1 MNPILR
7 RAKCGLG
14 ALALLLVAGVAHAN
28 SATEPAPK
36 NEEWWQ
42 ARHAQMNERIKQGN
56 ADLLFIG
63 DSITHGWEGE
73 GAAIWEQFYAPRNA
87 VNLGIGGDQT
97 QHVLW
102 RLENGNIAGVS
113 PRAFASNFPLTGLAA
128 EALKEMLPQES
139 WRNCAHE
146 TCLADRCPKRQ
157 DRLRTPEI
165 PPFAPDAS
173 ADLPFLSVRI
183 CEDLW
188 ENILFGQCHV
198 QFNCKEE
205 RN

>member
-1 MNPILR
+1 MMTLGRDSRPWATGAATPCQNPSRTPKAAMNRDHLWEGTGMRSP
-7 RAKCGLG
+7 
-14 ALALLLVAGVAHAN
+14 
-28 SATEPAPK
+28 
-36 NEEWWQ
+36 
-42 ARHAQMNERIKQGN
+42 
-56 ADLLFIG
+56 DLLG
-63 DSITHGWEGE
+63 TTEG
-73 GAAIWEQFYAPRNA
+73 
-87 VNLGIGGDQT
+87 GISTRYRSDQIVKCVSSC
-97 QHVLW
+97 HLVYHDASE
-102 RLENGNIAGVS
+102 LEVS
-113 PRAFASNFPLTGLAA
+113 CRAFASNFPLTGLAA
-128 EALKEMLPQES
+128 EPLKEMLPQES

-157 DRLRTPEI
+157 DRLRPPEI